1 MSYNLNNLLADR
13 QNKKIYRDG
22 DKTIK
27 IFNEDFSAANVLN
40 EALNLAYVGET
51 GLTVPHLLEV
61 TKIDGKWTLVIEYI
75 EGSTLEDLMKKHTD
89 KTAEYLARF
98 VDIQINMNRF
108 SAPGLKRHKEKMHAK
123 IRESG
128 LDATSRYELHTR
140 LDSLPD
146 LDHLCHGDFNPSNIV
161 LTAKDEAYIIDW
173 SHATQGDPAAGVA
186 RTFLLF
192 TLAGRSD
199 LATQYLALFC
209 KKTDTARQQVE
220 KWIPIVSSSQLVK
233 GNPEEREVLLKWATV
248 VDYE

>member
-1 MSYNLNNLLADR
+1 MSYNLNHLIADR

-27 IFNEDFSAANVLN
+27 IFNEDFSASNVLN

-51 GLTVPHLLEV
+51 GLTVPHLIEV
-61 TKIDGKWTLVIEYI
+61 TKIEGKWTLIVDFI
-75 EGSTLEDLMKKHTD
+75 EGTTLEDLMKRNPD
-89 KTAEYLARF
+89 KIAEYLARF

-123 IRESG
+123 IRQSG
-128 LDATSRYELHTR
+128 LDATARYELHTR

-161 LTAKDEAYIIDW
+161 ITDKDEAYIIDW
-173 SHATQGDPAAGVA
+173 AHATQGDPAAGVA

-192 TLAGRSD
+192 TLAGRDD
-199 LATQYLALFC
+199 LANQYLTLFC

-220 KWIPIVSSSQLVK
+220 KWIPVVSSSQLVK
-233 GNPEEREVLLKWATV
+233 GKPAERDVLLKWATV